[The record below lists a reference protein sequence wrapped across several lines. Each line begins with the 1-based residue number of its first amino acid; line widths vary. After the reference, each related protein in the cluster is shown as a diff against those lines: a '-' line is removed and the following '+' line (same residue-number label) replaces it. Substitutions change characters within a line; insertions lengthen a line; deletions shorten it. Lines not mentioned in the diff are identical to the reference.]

1 MLKNSDGR
9 KSATITFALISF
21 VYCLC
26 AITIG
31 LIEELT
37 IAGNTYK
44 FRMIDSGLVL
54 ALLGPSFSLYGY
66 RRYIE
71 GKFGINQ
78 QHEDEEL
85 EDLHK

>member
-1 MLKNSDGR
+1 M
-9 KSATITFALISF
+9 
-21 VYCLC
+21 

-54 ALLGPSFSLYGY
+54 SLLAPTFSLYGY

-71 GKFGINQ
+71 SKFGGDKVV
-78 QHEDEEL
+78 ESEE
-85 EDLHK
+85 EDLKK